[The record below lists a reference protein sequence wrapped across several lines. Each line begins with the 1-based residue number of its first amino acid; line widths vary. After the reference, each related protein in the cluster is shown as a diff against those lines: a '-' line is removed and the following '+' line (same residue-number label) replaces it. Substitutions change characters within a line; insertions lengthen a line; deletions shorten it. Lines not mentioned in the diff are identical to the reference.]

1 MERWIRTGV
10 RLHVEAH
17 THSLLTQHYE
27 EEPTWSLIR
36 ATAGSDSMVGVRAHE
51 ADVEKA
57 ANVWRCLTLPVTTTA
72 EADDGGKD

>member
-57 ANVWRCLTLPVTTTA
+57 
-72 EADDGGKD
+72 